1 MMSEPLSDRT
11 VFISYLEM
19 TRARPLDS
27 CAQAQ
32 TSNIYVF
39 VCMCVEALTKS
50 RSLVLT
56 LKPVNKP
63 MSRIVMDASVLFLYL
78 NEKRKQDKRQDPRE

>member
-1 MMSEPLSDRT
+1 MSEPLSDRN

-27 CAQAQ
+27 CAQAH
-32 TSNIYVF
+32 TSNIHIYAYGCVF
-39 VCMCVEALTKS
+39 VSVGELKLTKS

-56 LKPVNKP
+56 VKPVNKP
-63 MSRIVMDASVLFLYL
+63 MSRIDMDASLSMLLYL
-78 NEKRKQDKRQDPRE
+78 NGKRK

>member
-1 MMSEPLSDRT
+1 MMSEPLSDST

-39 VCMCVEALTKS
+39 VCVCVCFSSYQVQIIGVNAEAS
-50 RSLVLT
+50 
-56 LKPVNKP
+56 
-63 MSRIVMDASVLFLYL
+63 
-78 NEKRKQDKRQDPRE
+78 Q